1 MAVQQEAKAPTA
13 WGLLKT
19 TVIEWNEDNAAHLS
33 AALAYYTIFSFA
45 PLLLIGMA
53 LTALVYGP
61 DVAAGR
67 IAAQVTAYTGSVR
80 LAEFFETL
88 IENARNPGAN
98 LATTI
103 FGFIALLYG
112 ATGLFT
118 ELKDALNHIWDVP
131 TKEQQG
137 LWRLILV
144 RLLALV
150 MVVVGGVIMFAALVI
165 TTALTAATDWINAT
179 WEGAAVR
186 TQVVN
191 FVFFFL
197 LTVVIFALVYKYV
210 PDVRIAWRDI
220 FIGAVATALLFSI
233 GRLLISFY
241 LSQSTIVS
249 VYGAAG
255 SLIVLLLWTYYSAQ
269 IFFLGAEFTQVY
281 GRTYGTRQRERPLL
295 EEEPVPEDAEANVM
309 PLPVAQPQPQ
319 RRWRRWSRRV
329 SRPVAEIGLALGI
342 IALISVYNL
351 VRDPLRR

>member
-1 MAVQQEAKAPTA
+1 MQQEPAAPSA
-13 WGLLKT
+13 WALLKT
-19 TVIEWNEDNAAHLS
+19 TVLEWNEDNAAHLA

-45 PLLLIGMA
+45 PLFVIGVA
-53 LTALVYGP
+53 LAALVYGH
-61 DVAAGR
+61 DAAAGR
-67 IAAQVTAYTGSVR
+67 VAAQVAAYTNSTR
-80 LAEFFETL
+80 LAEFTETL

-98 LATTI
+98 LVTTV
-103 FGFIALLYG
+103 FGFVALLYG
-112 ATGLFT
+112 ATGLFA
-118 ELKDALNHIWDVP
+118 ELKNALNHIWDVP
-131 TKEQQG
+131 TKENQG
-137 LWRLILV
+137 LWRAILV

-150 MVVVGGVIMFAALVI
+150 MVVVGGVVMFASLVI
-165 TTALTAATDWINAT
+165 TTALSAATDWINAN

-197 LTVVIFALVYKYV
+197 ITIVIFALVYKYV

-220 FIGAVATALLFSI
+220 LIGAVATALLFSI

-241 LSQSTIVS
+241 LSRSTIIT

-295 EEEPVPEDAEANVM
+295 EEEPVPAGAEANVV
-309 PLPVAQPQPQ
+309 PLPIPPPQE
-319 RRWRRWSRRV
+319 RRWRRWGRRV
-329 SRPVAEIGLALGI
+329 GRPVAEIGLALGI
-342 IALISVYNL
+342 IALVSIYNM
-351 VRDPLRR
+351 VRDPLRK

>member
-1 MAVQQEAKAPTA
+1 MQSNTKAPSA

-19 TVIEWNEDNAAHLS
+19 TVIEWNEDNAAHLA

-45 PLLLIGMA
+45 PLFIIGVA
-53 LTALVYGP
+53 LAALVYGQ
-61 DVAAGR
+61 DAATGR
-67 IAAQVTAYTGSVR
+67 LAAQVAAFTGSTR
-80 LAEFFETL
+80 LAEFIETL

-103 FGFIALLYG
+103 FGFLALLYG

-137 LWRLILV
+137 LWRLIMV
-144 RLLALV
+144 RVLALV
-150 MVVVGGVIMFAALVI
+150 MVVIGGLIMFAALVI

-197 LTVVIFALVYKYV
+197 ITIVIFALVYKYV

-220 FIGAVATALLFSI
+220 LIGSVATALLFSI

-241 LSQSTIVS
+241 LSQSTMVS

-295 EEEPVPEDAEANVM
+295 EEEPVPEEAEANVV
-309 PLPVAQPQPQ
+309 PLPIPQPTE
-319 RRWRRWSRRV
+319 RRWRRWGRRV
-329 SRPVAEIGLALGI
+329 SRPLVEIGLAIGI
-342 IALISVYNL
+342 ITLISVYNM

>member
-1 MAVQQEAKAPTA
+1 MVVEQTVKAPSA

-19 TVIEWNEDNAAHLS
+19 TITEWNEDNAAHLA

-45 PLLLIGMA
+45 PLFIIGVA
-53 LTALVYGP
+53 LAALVYGH
-61 DVAAGR
+61 DAATGR
-67 IAAQVTAYTGSVR
+67 VAAQVAAFTGSVP
-80 LAEFFETL
+80 LAEFIEIL
-88 IENARNPGAN
+88 IENARNPGVN
-98 LATTI
+98 LATTV

-118 ELKDALNHIWDVP
+118 ELKHALNHIWDVP

-137 LWRLILV
+137 IWRLILV

-150 MVVVGGVIMFAALVI
+150 MVIIGGVIMFASLLV
-165 TTALTAATDWINAT
+165 TTALSTATDWVNAT

-186 TQVVN
+186 TQAVN
-191 FVFFFL
+191 FIFFFL

-220 FIGAVATALLFSI
+220 LIGSVATALLFSI
-233 GRLLISFY
+233 GRLIISFY
-241 LSQSTIVS
+241 LSQSTMVS

-295 EEEPVPEDAEANVM
+295 EEEPVPEGAEANVV
-309 PLPVAQPQPQ
+309 PLPVAKPAE
-319 RRWRRWSRRV
+319 RRWRRWSRSV

-342 IALISVYNL
+342 MALISIYNM